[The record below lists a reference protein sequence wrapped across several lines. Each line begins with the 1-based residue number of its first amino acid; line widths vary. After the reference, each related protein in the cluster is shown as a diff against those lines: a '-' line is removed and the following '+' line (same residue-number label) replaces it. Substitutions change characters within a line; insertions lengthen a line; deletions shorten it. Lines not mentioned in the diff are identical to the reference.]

1 MTDREPSNRL
11 TRVRVE
17 IFAGRLKVSD
27 NADCAAAYG
36 YRPLAPIFN
45 LSRAVADPLLS
56 LECRRRLQGHE

>member
-1 MTDREPSNRL
+1 MSDREPSNRL

-27 NADCAAAYG
+27 YEGCAAAYG
-36 YRPLAPIFN
+36 CRPLAPTFN
-45 LSRAVADPLLS
+45 LSRAVADALLS